1 MDPILAQ
8 QIKHIKASLQG
19 AAISC
24 TDEKAINYGYQ
35 LTCSK
40 GSESGRI
47 NVYHGKK
54 GISIVVQGKAGAFKD
69 TLTALAK
76 RQGQGSTAQPTAIKQ
91 TRPVPKTASFTPTST
106 LLHPP
111 GIPAWMGCDE
121 SGKGDVFGPLVA
133 AACLIKAD
141 EEDQLRAL
149 GVCDSKLL
157 TDKDIAVIAR
167 GIKKI
172 VGNRCIVNILLPVV
186 YNSRYNEYKRNH
198 QNLNHL
204 LGDTH
209 SANIHSL
216 LSKYECPC
224 IIVDKFGKEEYVLR
238 GLKKEVQTHTIVQVT
253 KGERDTAVAAA
264 SILAR
269 QGFVEAMRDLSAA
282 YSMFFPKGA
291 YLGISDTIRRF
302 RRQYGDEKLQFVG
315 KLNFK
320 NFDFLRK

>member
-1 MDPILAQ
+1 MDPILTKK
-8 QIKHIKASLQG
+8 INHIKATLTG
-19 AAISC
+19 ENITC
-24 TDEKAINYGYQ
+24 TDEKPINYGYQ
-35 LTCSK
+35 LTCCK
-40 GSESGRI
+40 GSQTARL

-69 TLTALAK
+69 TLTALA
-76 RQGQGSTAQPTAIKQ
+76 QGNSLKPTA
-91 TRPVPKTASFTPTST
+91 TRPGAIKEASSFVPTGT
-106 LLHPP
+106 LLHPA

-133 AACLIKAD
+133 AACLIRAD
-141 EEDQLRAL
+141 EEEALRAL

-157 TDKDIAVIAR
+157 TDKDIAVIAA
-167 GIKKI
+167 GIRKI
-172 VGNRCIVNILLPVV
+172 VGNRCVVNILLPVV
-186 YNSRYNEYKRNH
+186 YNSRYNEYKKKH
-198 QNLNHL
+198 QNLNDL

-209 SANIHSL
+209 SSNIRSL

-238 GLKKEVQTHTIVQVT
+238 GLKEEAKTHTIVQVT

-269 QGFVEAMRDLSAA
+269 QGFVEAMRNLSET
-282 YSMFFPKGA
+282 YGMSFPKGA

-302 RRQYGDEKLQFVG
+302 RRQYGDEALQFVG